1 MKSVEKR
8 AKLIE
13 THIKKRK
20 EKGDIPIIP
29 YITCW
34 DPDLKTTE
42 AILWEIA
49 ETEPA
54 CIELGFPFSDPVAD
68 GPTIQK
74 AVVRALKNKPTFET
88 FFEFI
93 KKLNQKGYP
102 IPLVCMTY
110 YNIVHRFGLEN
121 TVEKALDSG
130 LSGFI
135 IADLPIEEAKPWLKA
150 NKGKGLATIF
160 LAAPTSSEKRIK
172 RIAKNSSGFIYYV
185 SLTGVTGERERLPE
199 DIIERLK
206 LVKKL
211 SPIPVAVGF
220 GVSKK
225 EHVAMLSPHVDAII
239 IGSAI
244 VKIVE
249 EKGKQAPKEIKRF
262 LKALK

>member
-1 MKSVEKR
+1 MKKGAR
-8 AKLIE
+8 LIE
-13 THIKKRK
+13 TLIKEKK
-20 EKGDIPIIP
+20 EKGEVPFIP

-34 DPDLKTTE
+34 DPDLETTE
-42 AILWEIA
+42 AILWELA
-49 ETEPA
+49 EVEPA

-74 AVVRALKNKPTFET
+74 AVVRALKNNPTFDA

-93 KKLNQKGYP
+93 KKLNQKNYP

-110 YNIVHRFGLEN
+110 YNIIYRFGLEN
-121 TVEKALDSG
+121 TVKAALDSG

-135 IADLPIEEAKPWLKA
+135 IADLPIEEASPWLKA

-160 LAAPTSSEKRIK
+160 LVAPTSSEERIK
-172 RIAKNSSGFIYYV
+172 KIAKVSSGFLYYI
-185 SLTGVTGERERLPE
+185 SLTGVTGEREKLPE
-199 DIIERLK
+199 DVISRLK
-206 LVKKL
+206 LVKEL
-211 SPIPVAVGF
+211 SSIPVAVGF

-225 EHVAMLSPHVDAII
+225 EHVEMLSPYADAII

-249 EKGKQAPKEIKRF
+249 EKGKKSPSEIKKF